1 MQKISATIITFN
13 EEKKIAACLASL
25 QGVVDEIVV
34 LDCFSTDKTA
44 EICKQFGARVYQQAW
59 RGYGQQKNDAAAKAS
74 NQYILNVDAD
84 ECLSEAL
91 QLSILQAKK
100 SWLAGV
106 YKINRLNIF
115 FGYTLKHGLTY
126 PDNILRL
133 YNKAEIKWVPREV
146 HETLD
151 VPGNMPVTKLAGDL
165 IHKSKDSLEE
175 FINTINKYSS
185 LSAASCLAAEKKAS
199 LFKIV
204 FSPPVTFING
214 FILKLGF
221 LDGVPGFI
229 MAVTLSIETFLKYS
243 KLYLLQKNK
252 KHTD

>member
-25 QGVVDEIVV
+25 QGVADEIVV
-34 LDCFSTDKTA
+34 LDSFSTDKTA
-44 EICKQFGARVYQQAW
+44 EICKQFGARFYQQAW

-74 NQYILNVDAD
+74 NYYILNVDAD

-100 SWLAGV
+100 SGLAGV
-106 YKINRLNIF
+106 YKMNRLNIF
-115 FGYTLKHGLTY
+115 FGYTFKHGLTY

-175 FINTINKYSS
+175 FISTINKYSS
-185 LSAASCLAAEKKAS
+185 LSAASYLAAGKKAS

-204 FSPPVTFING
+204 FSPPVTFFNG
-214 FILKLGF
+214 LILKLGF